1 MKYTILLASL
11 FLFAIF
17 SCDKVEPPYTTQ
29 TQTPVDTGTT
39 KIYVQKVMVEDFT
52 GHKCGTCPA
61 AHRVLD
67 DLVGVYGDKLVP
79 MAIHAGWF
87 AQVTTDYPEDFQ
99 TTEGTTIFD
108 DFNIQNT
115 PYGMVNRT
123 PYNSEL
129 VLTKDK
135 WGAAI
140 QNILDSTELRIGID
154 IENTYNSTSN
164 NLDCKIKVTFLKTL
178 SDTLSLAI
186 YFIEDSII
194 SKQTDYE
201 ATPSDVDDYLH
212 KHVLRGSI
220 NGTYGEQIIAGTA
233 IKDASVDR
241 QYTFALDT
249 AKYNLN
255 HCYTVAFVFNTNN
268 KEILNVEEAKFIE

>member
-17 SCDKVEPPYTTQ
+17 SCDKVDPPYTTQ

-39 KIYVQKVMVEDFT
+39 KTYIQKVMVEDFT

-67 DLVGVYGDKLVP
+67 DLVDVYGDKLVP
-79 MAIHAGWF
+79 MSIHAGWF

-123 PYNSEL
+123 PYNNEL

-178 SDTLSLAI
+178 PDTLSLAV

-201 ATPSDVDDYLH
+201 ASPVDVDNYLH
-212 KHVLRGSI
+212 KHVLRGSL

-241 QYTFALDT
+241 QYTLALDT

-255 HCYTVAFVFNTNN
+255 QCYTVAFVFNTNN

>member
-1 MKYTILLASL
+1 MKYTALLLSL
-11 FLFAIF
+11 FLLAII
-17 SCDKVEPPYTTQ
+17 SCDKIDPPYTTQ
-29 TQTPVDTGTT
+29 TNTPVDTGIT
-39 KIYVQKVMVEDFT
+39 KTYIQKVMVEDFT

-67 DLVGVYGDKLVP
+67 DLVGVYGEKLVP

-87 AQVTTDYPEDFQ
+87 AQTTTDYPEDFQ
-99 TTEGTTIFD
+99 TTEGTEIFN

-115 PYGMVNRT
+115 PFGMVNRT
-123 PYNSEL
+123 PYQGEL

-154 IENTYNSTSN
+154 IDNTFNATSN
-164 NLDCKIKVTFLKTL
+164 NLNCKVKVTFIKTL
-178 SDTLSLAI
+178 TDTLSLAV

-201 ATPSDVDDYLH
+201 ASPVDVDNYLH
-212 KHVLRGSI
+212 KHVLRGSL
-220 NGTYGEQIIAGTA
+220 NGTYGEKIISGTA
-233 IKDASVDR
+233 VQNASVDR
-241 QYTFALDT
+241 QYSFSLDT
-249 AKYNLN
+249 VKYNVN
-255 HCYTVAFVFNTNN
+255 HCYTVAFVFNTNS
-268 KEILNVEEAKFIE
+268 KEILNVEEKKFK